1 METRRLSR
9 DKLYE
14 VYLLGAKDMF
24 SPFYRSYAK
33 IKQLPR
39 KHIILDRDEL
49 MKCHSMIWKAVRKHY
64 LEDEGGVYIHNLGYL
79 CHFIRG
85 WQKFYVNN
93 LSRRIQRRET
103 NGYSYLHFCY
113 DFFPVNQFFHLYLD
127 KILIN
132 NAIRKMAN
140 GTKYKFLYREVSS
153 EREVF
158 NSKPLRLK

>member
-1 METRRLSR
+1 MSK

-14 VYLLGAKDMF
+14 VHLMMSRDLF
-24 SPFYRSYAK
+24 NPFYRSYVK

-39 KHIILDRDEL
+39 KHIIPDRNEL
-49 MKCHSMIWKAVRKHY
+49 AKCQSMIWKAVRRHY

-79 CHFIRG
+79 CHFIRC

-113 DFFPVNQFFHLYLD
+113 DFFPINQFFHLYLD
-127 KILIN
+127 KKLIEESMK
-132 NAIRKMAN
+132 KMES

-158 NSKPLRLK
+158 NNKPLRLK